1 MRINQFVAKA
11 TGLGRRKADKLILN
25 RLITVNNKPAN
36 LGQDISDN
44 DIVKYSN
51 RVIELPYGYTRIL
64 LNKPVGYVCSRDGQ
78 GSKTIYDLIPKE
90 YSKLKSIGRLD
101 KDTSGLIL
109 LTDDGQLAQE
119 LSHPSF
125 NKQKIYEVKLSR
137 DLTADQI
144 DKLQNGSIRLD
155 KRPSILKIKKIGSAL
170 YQVTLTEG
178 RNRQIRRSFEK
189 INVPVVR
196 LNRTQFG
203 PYKLADLKK
212 QNWLEVE

>member
-25 RLITVNNKPAN
+25 SLITVNDKPAG
-36 LGQDISDN
+36 LGQDITKK
-44 DIVKYSN
+44 DIVKYAN
-51 RVIELPYGYTRIL
+51 RVIELPYGHTRIL

-78 GSKTIYDLIPKE
+78 GSKTIYDLIPKQ
-90 YSKLKSIGRLD
+90 YGKLKSIGRLD
-101 KDTSGLIL
+101 KDTSGLII

-125 NKQKIYEVKLSR
+125 NKQKIYEVKLPR
-137 DLTADQI
+137 DLTNDQI

-170 YQVTLTEG
+170 YQVSLTEG

-189 INVPVVR
+189 INISVVR
-196 LNRTQFG
+196 LKRIQFG
-203 PYKLADLKK
+203 PYKLKDLKD
-212 QNWLEVE
+212 QTWAEI

>member
-11 TGLGRRKADKLILN
+11 TGLGRRKADKLVLTN
-25 RLITVNNKPAN
+25 LITVNDKPAN
-36 LGQDISDN
+36 LGQDITDE
-44 DIVKYSN
+44 DIVKYAG
-51 RVIELPYGYTRIL
+51 RVIEIPHGYTRIL

-78 GSKTIYDLIPKE
+78 GSKTIYDLLPNQ

-125 NKQKIYEVKLSR
+125 NKQKIYEVKLPR
-137 DLTADQI
+137 DLTNDQI
-144 DKLQNGSIRLD
+144 DKLQNGSIRID
-155 KRPSILKIKKIGSAL
+155 QKPSILKIKKISSAK

-189 INVPVVR
+189 INIAVVK
-196 LNRTQFG
+196 LNRIQFG
-203 PYKLADLKK
+203 PYKLSDLKN
-212 QNWLEVE
+212 QTWAVIE